1 MTQNIGKVGLLN
13 NGNTCYL
20 NSSLQLLTQA
30 GSYCHKMLRDYK
42 DSKFKKFND
51 LEKHI
56 VMLMKNKWTINENIY
71 FNPRY
76 TQKVIA
82 KQNSLFDPRAG
93 RQNDAHEA
101 LIYIIGLLDHES
113 KLVFKSILTSNV
125 NCKVCNN
132 NSTIDEE
139 FDILSLPITKT
150 VSKSLMSLFETEE
163 TDETV
168 FCKIC
173 DKRTKC
179 DKKYSIKMLGDNLI
193 IHIKRFQTE
202 VVKGKFRKKK
212 INDRITIEDE
222 IHINDLT
229 YELRGII
236 LHNGSIDGGHYTFL
250 GRDLVNKWV
259 LYNDSTCRDFDL
271 NSNHEISGYIFLYE
285 KC

>member
-30 GSYCHKMLRDYK
+30 GGYCNKMLKDYK
-42 DSKFKKFND
+42 NNKFKNFND

-56 VMLMKNKWTINENIY
+56 VMLMKNKWVSNENIY

-82 KQNSLFDPRAG
+82 KQNSLFDPRLG
-93 RQNDAHEA
+93 KQNDAHEA
-101 LIYIIGLLDHES
+101 LIYIIDLLDHES

-125 NCKVCNN
+125 KCKICNN
-132 NSTIDEE
+132 ISSTDEE
-139 FDILSLPITKT
+139 FDILSLPFADK
-150 VSKSLMSLFETEE
+150 VSLSLLSFFKNEV
-163 TDETV
+163 TDENV
-168 FCKIC
+168 FCSKC
-173 DKRTKC
+173 KERTKSE
-179 DKKYSIKMLGDNLI
+179 KKYSAKMLGDNII
-193 IHIKRFQTE
+193 IHMKRFQTNLIN
-202 VVKGKFRKKK
+202 GKFGKKK
-212 INDRITIEDE
+212 INDRIKIEE
-222 IHINDLT
+222 MLHINYHK

-236 LHNGSIDGGHYTFL
+236 LHRGSIDGGHYTFL

-259 LYNDSTCRDFDL
+259 LYNDSKCMDFDL
-271 NSNHEISGYIFLYE
+271 NSNHEISSYIFLYE